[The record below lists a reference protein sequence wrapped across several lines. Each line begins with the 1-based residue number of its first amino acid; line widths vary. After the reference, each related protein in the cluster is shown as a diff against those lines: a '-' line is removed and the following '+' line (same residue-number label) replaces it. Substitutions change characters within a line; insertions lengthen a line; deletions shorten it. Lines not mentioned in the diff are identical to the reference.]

1 MVSVGN
7 SANTYK
13 GGVIATTNNQY
24 KLGNW
29 GIISGSKRDKTAV
42 YGVKVWNGQGVVKSG
57 EIIRVMNWK
66 GQESLVAVG
75 TKVKAVAET
84 VETKGYGLY
93 ELAPKK

>member
-1 MVSVGN
+1 ML
-7 SANTYK
+7 AIPPTLTRE
-13 GGVIATTNNQY
+13 GVIATTNNQY

-93 ELAPKK
+93 ELANKK